1 MPSSIPVRAGLI
13 HHTSAIALIPN
24 QSILTF
30 GTGGNFKNIIYDVGF
45 SYTLFDYFYPDLFPI
60 DDSNQNSF
68 DKITE
73 SKLNILL
80 TVQYL
85 LK

>member
-1 MPSSIPVRAGLI
+1 ME
-13 HHTSAIALIPN
+13 
-24 QSILTF
+24 ILKILF
-30 GTGGNFKNIIYDVGF
+30 MI